1 MIQEIRVKNF
11 LSIRDEVVVS
21 FVASDDQFA
30 EESQVVTMND
40 SAQTR
45 LLRFGIVYGYNAS
58 GKSNILNAFEFLR
71 QFWTEEPLHV
81 EMGTGVVPFRLN
93 SYSPQSI
100 SMFEL
105 VFFVDDTKYTYLLE
119 LDAKEIHREQLSY
132 YRSTQPIMLFRRE
145 MEKGLSVVTFNAQN
159 GDKVS
164 AVVKEKIMVECL
176 KNRSFFV
183 ARDKVNTSL
192 PLIDAAK
199 DVLQRKLMKLISP
212 TTDLTRYAGQKVS
225 ENQNLTEH
233 LLGSLRAADF
243 NITDIVSKTEEHQ
256 IPEQLLATILEDN
269 DIPQEM
275 RDQLRHDKTMK
286 RLRTLFSHKVENET
300 GVETYDFDTD
310 DESLGTLKT
319 FGVETALY
327 QAVERQAFLP
337 IDEFES
343 SLHPLLQEKILFD
356 YLRTSAR
363 SQLLITTHNDGFLDL
378 VDNLFRKD
386 SIWFTQKDKA
396 GATELYKLTDFKG
409 VNRLASIREAYRN
422 KRFGATMGHDK

>member
-1 MIQEIRVKNF
+1 
-11 LSIRDEVVVS
+11 
-21 FVASDDQFA
+21 
-30 EESQVVTMND
+30 
-40 SAQTR
+40 
-45 LLRFGIVYGYNAS
+45 
-58 GKSNILNAFEFLR
+58 
-71 QFWTEEPLHV
+71 
-81 EMGTGVVPFRLN
+81 
-93 SYSPQSI
+93 
-100 SMFEL
+100 
-105 VFFVDDTKYTYLLE
+105 
-119 LDAKEIHREQLSY
+119 
-132 YRSTQPIMLFRRE
+132 
-145 MEKGLSVVTFNAQN
+145 
-159 GDKVS
+159 
-164 AVVKEKIMVECL
+164 MVECL